1 MKIIQFNEILIN
13 IIFNTEV
20 PFYDKPLQNK
30 MSEGLLN
37 YKIKIRKTLSAKQIR
52 IHIAGSVTTRG
63 LIRV

>member
-1 MKIIQFNEILIN
+1 
-13 IIFNTEV
+13 
-20 PFYDKPLQNK
+20 

-63 LIRV
+63 LIRVHFMYNYVKLRIDNPLFITKNAIRSW

>member
-1 MKIIQFNEILIN
+1 
-13 IIFNTEV
+13 
-20 PFYDKPLQNK
+20 

-63 LIRV
+63 LIRVYFMYNYVKLRIDNRLFITKNAIRSW